1 MFMERS
7 LYPNKPMTL
16 RMENTIKNIKIGSW
30 NLCLGLP
37 NKKDLVTK
45 YLNENNI
52 AICCLQETEVP
63 DNFPELTLNS
73 NGYILELE
81 QNVEK
86 KRAGIYIAKGIKY
99 TRKTELEESGHHILI
114 VDVYW
119 TVSWTKVLYHGNSV
133 PKI

>member
-1 MFMERS
+1 M
-7 LYPNKPMTL
+7 NL
-16 RMENTIKNIKIGSW
+16 RMENTNKNIKIGSW

-37 NKKDLVTK
+37 NKKDIVTQ

-63 DNFPELTLNS
+63 DNFPEITLNS

-86 KRAGIYIAKGIKY
+86 K
-99 TRKTELEESGHHILI
+99 ELVSIL
-114 VDVYW
+114 
-119 TVSWTKVLYHGNSV
+119 
-133 PKI
+133 PKE

>member
-1 MFMERS
+1 MAFCAF
-7 LYPNKPMTL
+7 
-16 RMENTIKNIKIGSW
+16 
-30 NLCLGLP
+30 LCLGLP
-37 NKKDLVTK
+37 NKKDLVTQ

-99 TRKTELEESGHHILI
+99 TRKTELEESGHHIVI
-114 VDVYW
+114 VDVCLD
-119 TVSWTKVLYHGNSV
+119 V
-133 PKI
+133 KIIKNLMTANVTST